1 MAEAL
6 AAASDP
12 YRQEFD
18 TRAEALAWAADLQ
31 ARGMQAFDA
40 RGFPGPREEAWRR
53 TNLRAVTAAHFPR
66 ATETGIARGE
76 AARVAELG
84 EGVRL
89 VFVNGA
95 FDAGLSDLGD
105 LPAGLTVTPLSAY
118 SREAPAH
125 LAEALGSRV
134 DGEGHP
140 FAALNTALF
149 RDGVFVHA
157 APGALVARPVIVV
170 HVTTADADGRAVYPR
185 LLVQAEAAA
194 QLTVA
199 EHYIGDAQAAALVA
213 PVTEV
218 LAGDGAV
225 LDHYRVQEEGAAT
238 RHFGVLHLAAAR
250 DAAVRGFCFSRG
262 AAQARVDLY
271 ADLEDTG
278 ADVTLNGLYLTTGR
292 QFSDHHTWVN
302 HRRPHGTSRQVFK
315 GILQGRSETVFD
327 GLVKVFEGAQ
337 KTDAQQQNRN
347 LLLQRMALAHS
358 NPRLE
363 IHADDVKCAH
373 GSTVGELDEDALFY
387 MRSRGVGAADAQG
400 LLTLAFASELL
411 AEVRPRAI
419 SDHLRQRLLE
429 TLPGDETLRDVL

>member
-6 AAASDP
+6 AAAGSP

-18 TRAEALAWAADLQ
+18 DRAEAPGWAADLQ
-31 ARGMQAFDA
+31 ARGMAAFDA
-40 RGFPGPREEAWRR
+40 SGFPGPREEAWRR
-53 TNLRAVTAAHFPR
+53 TNLRAVTGAHFPR
-66 ATETGIARGE
+66 ATGTAVARGE
-76 AARVAELG
+76 AAGVAELG

-95 FDAGLSDLGD
+95 FDAGLSELND
-105 LPAGLTVTPLSAY
+105 LPAGLTVTPFSAY
-118 SREAPAH
+118 EQSAPAR
-125 LAEALGSRV
+125 LTEALGSRV

-157 APGALVARPVIVV
+157 ARGALVERPVIVV
-170 HVTTADADGRAVYPR
+170 HVTTADADGCAVYPR
-185 LLVQAEAAA
+185 LLVQAESAA

-199 EHYIGDAQAAALVA
+199 EHFLGDEKVAALVA

-218 LAGDGAV
+218 LAQDGAV
-225 LDHYRVQEEGAAT
+225 VDHYRVQEEGAAT
-238 RHFGVLHLAAAR
+238 RHFAVLHFAAAR
-250 DAAVRGFCFSRG
+250 DAAVRSFCFARG
-262 AAQARVDLY
+262 AAQARVDVY

-347 LLLQRMALAHS
+347 LLLERMALAHS

-373 GSTVGELDEDALFY
+373 GSTVGELDDDALFY
-387 MRSRGVGAADAQG
+387 MRSRGIGAGDAQG

-411 AEVRPRAI
+411 SAVRPEAI
-419 SDHLRQRLLE
+419 AAHLRRRLLE
-429 TLPGDETLRDVL
+429 TLPGDETLRDIV